1 MSDDDRR
8 AKLKRDAAEYVYRKS
23 APGSVERIAAG
34 QKLIEEWGATP
45 EDLDRLNVQAEAER
59 VAASEAER
67 TPVLLDDALKEPA
80 PQESHLIDGLLPEAG
95 VALVAGESGS
105 GKTTLVGQVS
115 LCLSTGRGILGWSVP
130 RAVPV
135 ALFIGEGN
143 RRLSLER
150 LHVAATAL
158 GIGRPNLYVPP
169 VKMLVPAFA
178 STEFEEFIERCARL
192 DVRLVVADPLRRFF
206 PGDENSSTAFMAG
219 VTKPLRDLAARYGM
233 AFCLIHHLSKLSE
246 FRDGRHRVRGTSA
259 MLDDVDLALRL
270 ERRKGGAPTDRVL
283 TFDKVRHGMDLPP
296 MALTFDSE
304 HAVFGVE
311 VATTTDR
318 PTPEAKLHADA
329 ERIYRVILLNPGVT
343 HDEIGSASQMRKA
356 DRLAAHKHLVE
367 AGRIFGEPKGDGRT
381 FGWHVSTTPR
391 QRQDVEVPGGSHEVP
406 LNAGTSPGDDEV
418 PEVPAFYKKAEPG
431 TSSSSG
437 NRLQIST
444 AAKRNREPR
453 LDPVPADEDA
463 FNSEVAALE
472 SDA

>member
-8 AKLKRDAAEYVYRKS
+8 AKLKRDAAEYLYRKS
-23 APGSVERIAAG
+23 ASDTADRLRAAEA
-34 QKLIEEWGATP
+34 LLESAYTP
-45 EDLDRLNVQAEAER
+45 EDFERLDAEADAER
-59 VAASEAER
+59 EAANEAQR

-80 PQESHLIDGLLPEAG
+80 PQESYLIDGLLPEAG

-115 LCLSTGRGILGWSVP
+115 LCLSAGRGILGWSVP

-135 ALFIGEGN
+135 ALFIGEGS

-150 LHVAATAL
+150 LHVAAAAL
-158 GIGRPNLYVPP
+158 GIEKPNLYVPP

-178 STEFEEFIERCARL
+178 SAEFEEFIERCARL

-219 VTKPLRDLAARYGM
+219 VTKPLRDLAVRYGM
-233 AFCLIHHLSKLSE
+233 AFCLIHHLSKPSE
-246 FRDGRHRVRGTSA
+246 YRDGRHRVRGTGA

-270 ERRKGGAPTDRVL
+270 ERRRGAAPTDRSL
-283 TFDKVRHGMDLPP
+283 AFDKVRHGMDLPP

-304 HAVFGVE
+304 HAVFE
-311 VATTTDR
+311 LEAASTTDR
-318 PTPEAKLHADA
+318 PTPAAKLREDA
-329 ERIYRVILLNPGVT
+329 ERVYRVVLLNPGVT
-343 HDEIGSASQMRKA
+343 HDEIGSATQMRRA
-356 DRLAAHKHLVE
+356 DRLAAHRLLKDS
-367 AGRIFGEPKGDGRT
+367 GRIYGQPKGDGKT

-391 QRQDVEVPGGSHEVP
+391 QRQEVEVPGGSHEVP

-437 NRLQIST
+437 DRLQTS
-444 AAKRNREPR
+444 AGAERNRELR